1 MFSSLRNVFKLDN
14 KGLGVLIEVKLSYT
28 HTHKCYRTS
37 DVQGPNLALKYVNIL
52 ALAE

>member
-1 MFSSLRNVFKLDN
+1 MFSSLRNVFKRDN
-14 KGLGVLIEVKLSYT
+14 KGLRVLIEVKLSYT

-37 DVQGPNLALKYVNIL
+37 VVRGPNLALKYVNIP